1 MGRTWCHVHTGRP
14 RLLCRRRRRHHQRS
28 AGFDKR
34 RRHTELVKCA
44 CPGDGRSSHTVFR
57 DEVRLWGVWDYP
69 VLVFQHGWSVTEGQY
84 ALCDGLSQPPRR
96 SHAQLRLQQLDPG
109 QRVSDAGPNG
119 RNNLDPNAPGAIA
132 GLDPREAT
140 TWSSNGGASWTWGRQ
155 VGHYFGSATGDEGT
169 RLPHYAWQS
178 SATAKPQVSNQPYTA
193 YMTSC
198 TPCTLNNAAVPR
210 RTTLTEAGGYAPVGK
225 SVGVV
230 TVRNM
235 RTGQTGHTASLGEG
249 IRKGPLGTAVHSR
262 GRRQLP
268 DHSHRHGLQDGGRR
282 LESQHSRTGLR
293 RLPIHHRRARRRSR
307 PAICPAAPL
316 LREHHNASAAASA
329 SG

>member
-69 VLVFQHGWSVTEGQY
+69 VLVFQHGWSVAEGQY

-109 QRVSDAGPNG
+109 QRLRRGPQWAQQPRSERAGGNRGTRSARGDHLVEQRWRQLDVGPPG
-119 RNNLDPNAPGAIA
+119 RSLLRLRDRRRGHAPASLRLAVLRDRQARVKPALHRLHDELHTVHPEQRRGAA
-132 GLDPREAT
+132 AHHAHRGRRLCA
-140 TWSSNGGASWTWGRQ
+140 GRQ
-155 VGHYFGSATGDEGT
+155 VGGSGDGSQHAHGSDGPH
-169 RLPHYAWQS
+169 RLA
-178 SATAKPQVSNQPYTA
+178 
-193 YMTSC
+193 
-198 TPCTLNNAAVPR
+198 R
-210 RTTLTEAGGYAPVGK
+210 RRHP
-225 SVGVV
+225 
-230 TVRNM
+230 
-235 RTGQTGHTASLGEG
+235 
-249 IRKGPLGTAVHSR
+249 KGFAQGARHSR

-282 LESQHSRTGLR
+282 LPSQHSRTGLR